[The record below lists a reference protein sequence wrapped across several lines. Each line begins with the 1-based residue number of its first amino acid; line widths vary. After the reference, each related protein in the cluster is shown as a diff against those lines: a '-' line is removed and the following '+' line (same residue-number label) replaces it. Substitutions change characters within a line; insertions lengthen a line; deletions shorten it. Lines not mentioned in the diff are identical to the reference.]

1 VLIALLTLYLLG
13 SSGTLPLVAALDSV
27 KKSVE
32 KDVAAGPRRTE
43 LLDVVERAEH
53 ATRDSMEKRIKTT
66 HELLGLAHKYD
77 AQDGDIQ
84 PKLKQLRAEIS
95 AYQQQMIR
103 YRFEL
108 KGKMSREEWAKV
120 FPPAR

>member
-1 VLIALLTLYLLG
+1 VLIALVTLYLLG

-27 KKSVE
+27 KESVE
-32 KDVAAGPRRTE
+32 KDVPAGPRRTE
-43 LLDVVERAEH
+43 LRDIIEGAEH
-53 ATRDSMEKRIKTT
+53 TTRDAMEKRKTSLRD
-66 HELLGLAHKYD
+66 LLDLVHKYD
-77 AQDGDIQ
+77 ARDGDIQ
-84 PKLKQLRAEIS
+84 PRLKQLRADTA

-108 KGKMSREEWAKV
+108 KDKMSREEWAKV

>member
-1 VLIALLTLYLLG
+1 MLIALVTLYLLG

-27 KKSVE
+27 KESVE
-32 KDVAAGPRRTE
+32 KDVPAGPRRTE
-43 LLDVVERAEH
+43 LRDIIEGAEH
-53 ATRDSMEKRIKTT
+53 TTRDAMEKRKTSLRD
-66 HELLGLAHKYD
+66 LLDLVHKYD
-77 AQDGDIQ
+77 ARDGDIQ
-84 PKLKQLRAEIS
+84 PRLKQLRADTA

-108 KGKMSREEWAKV
+108 KDKMSREEWAKV

>member
-1 VLIALLTLYLLG
+1 MLIALLTLYILG

-27 KKSVE
+27 KESVE

-43 LLDVVERAEH
+43 LRDVIERAEH
-53 ATRDSMEKRIKTT
+53 TTREAMEKRKSSL
-66 HELLGLAHKYD
+66 HDLLGLVHKYEARD
-77 AQDGDIQ
+77 SDIQ
-84 PKLKQLRAEIS
+84 PKLKQLRAETG

-120 FPPAR
+120 FPPAK

>member
-1 VLIALLTLYLLG
+1 MLIALLTLYILG
-13 SSGTLPLVAALDSV
+13 SSGTLPLVAALDQAKESI
-27 KKSVE
+27 E
-32 KDVAAGPRRTE
+32 KDIAAGPRRTE
-43 LLDVVERAEH
+43 LRDIIERAEH
-53 ATRDSMEKRIKTT
+53 TTRDATEKRKTAL
-66 HELLGLAHKYD
+66 HDLFGLVHRYD

-84 PKLKQLRAEIS
+84 PKLKQLRAETS

-120 FPPAR
+120 FAPAR